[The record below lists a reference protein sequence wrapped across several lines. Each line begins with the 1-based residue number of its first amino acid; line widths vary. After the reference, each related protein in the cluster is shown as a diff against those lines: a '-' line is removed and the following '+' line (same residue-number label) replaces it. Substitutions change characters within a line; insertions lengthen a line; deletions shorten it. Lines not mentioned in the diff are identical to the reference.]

1 MLNHF
6 FSNKTC
12 FFSQILTKV
21 DELKIIDSINDQD
34 VEQLVDDVGR
44 LNGEEDE
51 NFLSQNRVRLN
62 ASQPDVLSGKMTTFY
77 YYYITIYK
85 N

>member
-1 MLNHF
+1 M
-6 FSNKTC
+6 
-12 FFSQILTKV
+12 
-21 DELKIIDSINDQD
+21 DELKIIDSINDQQD

-62 ASQPDVLSGKMTTFY
+62 ASQPDVLSGKMTSFY
-77 YYYITIYK
+77 YYYITICKNYK
-85 N
+85 HSSKYVIFST